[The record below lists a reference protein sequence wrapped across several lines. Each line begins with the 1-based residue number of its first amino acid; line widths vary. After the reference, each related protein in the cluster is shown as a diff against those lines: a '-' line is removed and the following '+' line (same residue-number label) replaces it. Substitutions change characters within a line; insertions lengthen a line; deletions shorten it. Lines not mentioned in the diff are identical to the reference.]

1 MVADDIRID
10 GNKVSFSLV
19 FEKPT
24 DPFAKSLVKAAEA
37 ALKTFV
43 GEFVE
48 PTVSMTF
55 LKQTPAAVKNVLPG
69 VKNIIGVSSGKG
81 GVGKPGVCQAAL
93 LHRQQPCRPADQPV
107 FRRRQHCPPGL
118 HHQHL
123 YPGGDHRL
131 LSAAGRLL
139 YLSDESGQP
148 AGGNSCRSQYFSA
161 ALQRTAPDPEAVP
174 DSDEG
179 PLSVPLL
186 QILFRADVSIL

>member
-1 MVADDIRID
+1 MENRLYPNLILEALKNVRYPGNGKNIVEAQMVADDIRID

-93 LHRQQPCRPADQPV
+93 LHHLWLRGHAGL
-107 FRRRQHCPPGL
+107 RRFTPLDGTYNCFVHCER
-118 HHQHL
+118 
-123 YPGGDHRL
+123 D
-131 LSAAGRLL
+131 GR
-139 YLSDESGQP
+139 Y
-148 AGGNSCRSQYFSA
+148 R
-161 ALQRTAPDPEAVP
+161 
-174 DSDEG
+174 
-179 PLSVPLL
+179 
-186 QILFRADVSIL
+186 I